1 MIVVVLVL
9 IVGMVSVIVSMIVVV
24 LVLIV
29 GMISGQFHVK
39 SIT

>member
-9 IVGMVSVIVSMIVVV
+9 IVGMVSVIVSMVVVV

-29 GMISGQFHVK
+29 GMVSVIFGKVS
-39 SIT
+39 